1 MIMCVLKFLFR
12 RTCVADMIQV
22 DVCINL
28 MVLLRWEVAR
38 QVSDSIEVY
47 NCTSSAHNP
56 ITWGEFES
64 FGHRII
70 DKYRYES
77 VLWYPGGSYKEN
89 WYYNRFCEVKKIQKR
104 IANKNLSKACL
115 PLWSCS
121 SSGSR
126 LLAYRTQ
133 TFPCKNQ

>member
-1 MIMCVLKFLFR
+1 MCVLKFLFR

-89 WYYNRFCEVKKIQKR
+89 WYYNRFCEVKKIQKQ

-121 SSGSR
+121 SSR